1 METEHFQITREQA
14 EAYEERFVP
23 ALFAQWVEPVLR
35 AAALR
40 PTDCV
45 LDVATGTGVVAR
57 AAAERVSDGGSV
69 TGVDLNPAMLDVARR
84 MAPGIEWRQGD
95 VASLPF
101 DDESFDVVT
110 CQAALFFLPDATA
123 ALREMRRVARSEGR
137 VVVQTFAG
145 LSAQPAYGPWVEMVA
160 RHAGPDAV
168 RLLGTY
174 WSEGDPAVM
183 RTRCADAGLR
193 IADLQEHVR
202 PAYFPNVETMVLTE
216 VNATPL
222 RDRLDQQELDRILA
236 ESHEVLGEFV
246 QDGGLVVPLAGF
258 VLQAKRA

>member
-1 METEHFQITREQA
+1 METEQFQITRDQA

-40 PTDCV
+40 PADRV

-57 AAAERVSDGGSV
+57 AAAEHVSERV

-84 MAPGIEWRQGD
+84 MAADLEWRQGD

-110 CQAALFFLPDATA
+110 CQAALFFVPDPTA
-123 ALREMRRVARSEGR
+123 ALREMRRVTRPGGR
-137 VVVQTFAG
+137 VVVQSFAA
-145 LSAQPAYGPWVEMVA
+145 LAAQPAYGPWVEMVA

-174 WSEGDPAVM
+174 WSEGDPEVL
-183 RTRCADAGLR
+183 RKRCADAGLG
-193 IADLQEHVR
+193 AVDVQEHVR

-222 RDRLDQQELDRILA
+222 RDRLGQQELDQILA
-236 ESHEVLGEFV
+236 ESREVLGEFV
-246 QDGGLVVPLAGF
+246 KDGRLLVPLAGL
-258 VLQAKRA
+258 VLRAEGA